1 VRGQGRAENPDRLF
15 KRFVYDNYP
24 LTSAARVKISPHMT
38 RMRAAVL
45 AMLLCAVA
53 ATAQSAPEASEVI
66 NRITAATVLILSGEG
81 AGRLNSISSGVIVRS
96 NGVLLTAYHA
106 IKNAREVQVRL
117 KSGDVYDQAV
127 LIGTDERR
135 DVVALKIPATN
146 LPTLPLGSGE
156 DVKAGDPAYVV
167 SNSSGLAWSA
177 SSGIFSASRLA
188 DEIPGAGQ
196 GFRVLQFTA
205 PISGGAS
212 GAPVTDSQ
220 GRLVGIVTGG
230 IGSGHKATVSSGPGF
245 AVPIDAVIALADGSM
260 TLALGSGAALQMP
273 TNRQSPSSAAI
284 ASFNP
289 QEALRAA
296 HTLCISTKTM
306 YFTPARL
313 ERELA
318 QQKDFSGLGLVVVK
332 DPRVAD
338 LLISVDRPSFTYTFT
353 YSVTDS
359 RTSAVLESGK
369 VTAIDGNAASEKIA
383 KQLVVEWVKVRQAQP
398 ASKSN

>member
-1 VRGQGRAENPDRLF
+1 MNRICV
-15 KRFVYDNYP
+15 
-24 LTSAARVKISPHMT
+24 
-38 RMRAAVL
+38 AVL
-45 AMLLCAVA
+45 IAFSFAIA
-53 ATAQSAPEASEVI
+53 ATAQGAPEASEVI
-66 NRITAATVLILSGEG
+66 NHITAATVLILSGEG
-81 AGRLNSISSGVIVRS
+81 AGRLTSVSSGVIVRP

-127 LIGTDERR
+127 LIGADERR
-135 DVVALKIPATN
+135 DVAALKIPATN
-146 LPTLPLGSGE
+146 LPTLPLGSGADARSGE
-156 DVKAGDPAYVV
+156 PAYVV
-167 SNSSGLAWSA
+167 SNSGALAWSA

-220 GRLVGIVTGG
+220 GKLVGIITGG
-230 IGSGHKATVSSGPGF
+230 IGSGHKGTVSGPGF
-245 AVPIDAVIALADGSM
+245 AVPIDAVIALADGTM
-260 TLALGSGAALQMP
+260 NLALGSGAALQMP
-273 TNRQSPSSAAI
+273 SNRQSPSSAAV
-284 ASFNP
+284 ASANP
-289 QEALRAA
+289 QELLRTA

-313 ERELA
+313 EWELA
-318 QQKDFSGLGLVVVK
+318 QQKDFSGLGLMVVK

-359 RTSAVLESGK
+359 KTSLVLESGK
-369 VTAIDGNAASEKIA
+369 VTAIDGNSASGKIA
-383 KQLVVEWVKVRQAQP
+383 KQLVGEWLKVRKAEP
-398 ASKSN
+398 VSKSN

>member
-1 VRGQGRAENPDRLF
+1 MNR
-15 KRFVYDNYP
+15 
-24 LTSAARVKISPHMT
+24 IH
-38 RMRAAVL
+38 AAVL
-45 AMLLCAVA
+45 AVLSFAIL
-53 ATAQSAPEASEVI
+53 ATAQVVPEASDVI
-66 NRITAATVLILSGEG
+66 NRITAATVVILSGEG
-81 AGRLNSISSGVIVRS
+81 AGRLQSISSGVIVRP

-106 IKNAREVQVRL
+106 IMNAREVQVRL

-127 LIGTDERR
+127 LIGADERR
-135 DVVALKIPATN
+135 DVAALKIPATN
-146 LPTLPLGSGE
+146 LPVLPLGSAA
-156 DVKAGDPAYVV
+156 DVKPGEPAYVV

-196 GFRVLQFTA
+196 GFRVLQFSA

-220 GRLVGIVTGG
+220 GRLVGIITGG
-230 IGSGHKATVSSGPGF
+230 IGSGHKGTESSPGF
-245 AVPIDAVIALADGSM
+245 AVPIDAVIALADG
-260 TLALGSGAALQMP
+260 TTNLALGSGAALQMP
-273 TNRQSPSSAAI
+273 TSRQSPSSAAI
-284 ASFNP
+284 ASANP
-289 QEALRAA
+289 QELLRAA

-338 LLISVDRPSFTYTFT
+338 LLISIDRPSFTYTFT

-359 RTSAVLESGK
+359 RTSVVLESGK
-369 VTAIDGNAASEKIA
+369 VTAIDGNAASGKIA
-383 KQLVVEWVKVRQAQP
+383 KQLVGEWLKVRKAE
-398 ASKSN
+398 AVSKSN